1 MKLREDDSEA
11 KGRTKHPSEELASA
25 LRLLTSMIKAPQQQ
39 TLLDPHL
46 RTTSKM
52 VYTHGVTLWMLILQR
67 LGGGQSLIDVVSQIL
82 THDRDLLP
90 DNKRVR
96 ENTLSENSGSYSQ
109 ARKRLPLETIL
120 EFSQRVCDYL
130 AAIGQPLIQGRRVF
144 LLDGTTIT
152 LAPTP
157 ELQAAYPP
165 AENQHGTSVWPVAQ
179 LMVAAELQSGCVLLP
194 QIDPMYGPN
203 NASEAVQAARIVK
216 QLPAHSIVIAD
227 SGFGIYSVAHHSKFA
242 NHEFVFR
249 LTKSRFKALRRSAE
263 LSDEGPTH
271 KTYHL
276 QWKPSPKD
284 RKSNPELPEDAAIEV
299 VLHEVEISPKLTL
312 YLVSSLEIDGP
323 SCAQLYHR
331 RYDVEVYQ
339 PDCTSSALLYQLA
352 G

>member
-11 KGRTKHPSEELASA
+11 KGPTKHPSEELASA

-39 TLLDPHL
+39 TLLDPHQ

-52 VYTHGVTLWMLILQR
+52 VYTHGVTLWMLVLQR
-67 LGGGQSLIDVVSQIL
+67 LGGGQSLVDVVSQIL

-96 ENTLSENSGSYSQ
+96 ENTLSENSGGYSR

-130 AAIGQPLIQGRRVF
+130 AAISQPLIQGRRTF

-179 LMVAAELQSGCVLLP
+179 FMVAAELQSGCVLLP

-203 NASEAVQAARIVK
+203 NASLPCPSALAAYFTS
-216 QLPAHSIVIAD
+216 LSTGSPAAAYLVIAIFAAGIAC
-227 SGFGIYSVAHHSKFA
+227 SLSVVGFALQQFGDRLSKRLRKGSSLPWAYVRASIILGVGVFYT
-242 NHEFVFR
+242 FR
-249 LTKSRFKALRRSAE
+249 L
-263 LSDEGPTH
+263 LSDG
-271 KTYHL
+271 
-276 QWKPSPKD
+276 
-284 RKSNPELPEDAAIEV
+284 V
-299 VLHEVEISPKLTL
+299 VH
-312 YLVSSLEIDGP
+312 
-323 SCAQLYHR
+323 
-331 RYDVEVYQ
+331 
-339 PDCTSSALLYQLA
+339 
-352 G
+352 